1 MANPGSPLRH
11 RIESIDVLRGI
22 VMVIMAI
29 DHARDFFYLSPTS
42 AETVTLDPT
51 NPATTTAIMF
61 FTRWITHFC
70 APSFVF
76 LSGISAYLMGQKKNV
91 PELRSFLV
99 KRGLWLVAVEL
110 LIISLAWSFNPLY
123 NVFFLQVIWAIGI
136 SMILLGLM
144 ASFSPGTIMAVGV
157 FILLGHNLVDL
168 PSVNGGASQNLLTDL
183 ALTGTFDFY
192 PYATDRG
199 ILVIYAFLPW
209 TGLMF
214 LGYGFGRLYQSGFDP
229 QKRRRILVGAG
240 LAITAFFILLRL
252 TNLYGDPQPW
262 SVQPRGPF
270 YTFLSFINT
279 TKYPA
284 SLLFHCMTIGPGLI
298 FLAVLENYRNRVTDF
313 FNQFGRVP
321 MFYYI
326 AHLYLLHA
334 MAVVAFF
341 ASGYGVRNIVT
352 PGSPFFFLPPGFGFG
367 LPGVYIAWAIA
378 ILVLYPLCRRYNRYK
393 ATHNQWWLSY
403 L

>member
-1 MANPGSPLRH
+1 MANSGSPLKQRV
-11 RIESIDVLRGI
+11 ESIDVLRGI

-42 AETVTLDPT
+42 AESVTLDPT
-51 NPATTTAIMF
+51 NPATTTPILF

-70 APSFVF
+70 APTFVF
-76 LSGISAYLMGQKKNV
+76 LSGISAYLVGQKRSI
-91 PELRSFLV
+91 PELRSFLL
-99 KRGLWLVAVEL
+99 KRGIWLIAVEF

-123 NVFFLQVIWAIGI
+123 NLFFLQVIWAIGI
-136 SMILLGLM
+136 SMVLLGLL
-144 ASFSPGTIMAVGV
+144 ASLPAGVIMTIGAI
-157 FILLGHNLVDL
+157 ILLGHNLLDL
-168 PSVNGGASQNLLTDL
+168 PAVSGTDQQNFLTDL
-183 ALTGTFDFY
+183 FYSGTFDFY
-192 PYATDRG
+192 PYAPARG
-199 ILVIYAFLPW
+199 VLIVYAFLPW

-214 LGYGFGRLYQSGFDP
+214 LGYGFGRLYQAGSDP
-229 QKRRRILVGAG
+229 QQRKKMLVRAG
-240 LAITAFFILLRL
+240 LGITAFFILLRL
-252 TNLYGDPQPW
+252 ANSYGDPQPW
-262 SVQPRGPF
+262 SVQSRGPI

-284 SLLFHCMTIGPGLI
+284 SLLFHCMTIGPALI
-298 FLAVLENYRNRVTDF
+298 FLAVLENYRNRVTEV

-326 AHLYLLHA
+326 AHLYLLHL

-341 ASGYGVRNIVT
+341 ASGYGVSDIIT

-378 ILVLYPLCRRYNRYK
+378 ILILYPLCRWYNRYK
-393 ATHNQWWLSY
+393 ATHSHWWLSY